1 MIDGMSMRW
10 WWMMGV
16 CWRKGRGVMRQV
28 HCMISGVDVSMFF
41 VVVTWRGIS
50 VVVTFVGG
58 TVVMA
63 ATDADGMN

>member
-1 MIDGMSMRW
+1 
-10 WWMMGV
+10 MMGV